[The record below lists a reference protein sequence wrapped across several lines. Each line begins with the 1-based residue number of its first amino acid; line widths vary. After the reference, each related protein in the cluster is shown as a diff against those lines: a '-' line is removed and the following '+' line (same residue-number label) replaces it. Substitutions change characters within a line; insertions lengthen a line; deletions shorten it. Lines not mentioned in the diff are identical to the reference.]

1 MTYPIAPIKPAAG
14 TTHQIKAAKALE
26 PASKEMW
33 DVMKKSLVL
42 RGRKCPLALLIPLD
56 RIAFIEARE
65 LLMSPFGF
73 TPDDEPADKPEDSNS
88 QDLNAMMRQMQE
100 QIQKQFEQLGL
111 NPAGTNLAG
120 FVNPF
125 ASFTSA
131 PQESLPPTVV
141 RDTAKKFV
149 QVQGSQPIGTRDVTV
164 VDNAFEIADLWL
176 NEATVFPATTGNTS
190 QRAVSRLD
198 WVDETLKGWQS
209 TMEPLA
215 TGLATAISGLLDDA
229 MAQQSQD
236 STESEAIAAP
246 MGAIAGLL
254 RTFIGSLIATQLGQ
268 AIGSISATATGAH
281 DVALPLLD
289 PARPLLIPENIE
301 KWSADLEI
309 PKSEI
314 YLFHALREASIARLF
329 AHNPWLVSYIRSA
342 IVDYG
347 GGIHIDMEAIQRQA
361 EEAMQNFDPSQLNPE
376 SGENSFSIALNNGIF
391 TPEETPSQRA
401 ALSKLET
408 ALALVDGWADE
419 VTTLAAGD
427 RLPSLT
433 QLREMYRRQRA
444 TSAPSQQLFK
454 TLLGLEVRPK
464 LAREASAFWQKVR
477 ESNGLAAR
485 DNIWSS
491 ILPTEQELLDPEKF
505 LASSEIPD
513 DLSGL
518 L

>member
-1 MTYPIAPIKPAAG
+1 
-14 TTHQIKAAKALE
+14 
-26 PASKEMW
+26 
-33 DVMKKSLVL
+33 
-42 RGRKCPLALLIPLD
+42 
-56 RIAFIEARE
+56 
-65 LLMSPFGF
+65 MSPFGF
-73 TPDDEPADKPEDSNS
+73 TPDDGDEENGKPEDFS
-88 QDLNAMMRQMQE
+88 AMMRQMQE
-100 QIQKQFEQLGL
+100 QIQKQFEQLGI
-111 NPAGTNLAG
+111 NPAG

-125 ASFTSA
+125 SA
-131 PQESLPPTVV
+131 FAQGTQDALPQTVV
-141 RDTAKKFV
+141 RETAKKFV
-149 QVQGSQPIGTRDVTV
+149 QAQGSQPIGTKDVTV

-190 QRAVSRLD
+190 QRSVSRLD
-198 WVDETLKGWQS
+198 WVDETLKGWQA

-215 TGLATAISGLLDDA
+215 TGLSSAISSLLDDA

-236 STESEAIAAP
+236 SENSEAVAGP

-268 AIGSISATATGAH
+268 AIGGISATATGAH
-281 DVALPLLD
+281 DVGLPLLD
-289 PARPLLIPENIE
+289 PARPILIPENIE

-309 PKSEI
+309 PKTEV
-314 YLFHALREASIARLF
+314 YLFHALREAAIARLF
-329 AHNPWLVSYIRSA
+329 DSNPWLVSYIRSA

-347 GGIHIDMEAIQRQA
+347 RGIHIDMEAIQRQA
-361 EEAMQNFDPSQLNPE
+361 EDAMQNFDPSQMNPE
-376 SGENSFSIALNNGIF
+376 SGENSFTIALNNGIF
-391 TPEETPSQRA
+391 TPEETPAQRA

-419 VTTLAAGD
+419 VTTLAAGN
-427 RLPSLT
+427 RLPALS

-454 TLLGLEVRPK
+454 SLLGLEVTPK

-477 ESNGLAAR
+477 ESNDIAVR
-485 DNIWSS
+485 DQIWSG
-491 ILPTEQELLDPEKF
+491 ILPNADELLEPEKF
-505 LASSEIPD
+505 LSSTQIPD